1 MMSKQGT
8 KAPAVASRLRHEGTK
23 TLTPAL
29 SPRERGRRGFTLIE
43 LMVVI
48 GIIVI
53 LLGITVFAVAAMAK
67 DSKQSSAV
75 NAVQSALG
83 KARALAMKRG
93 EPVLI
98 AFLPHVDEDYE
109 HPHIVYAAYSGQSYI
124 NDTGTFRQLVDR
136 FILVTGLE
144 QDSLPRGMKVAAP
157 WYAVGDAAS
166 DQVWIAASSIGAIAP
181 PNNEAPGYIVAVMFD
196 ADGSVITEN
205 ARSDSTRIFLDVN
218 NDGMQQF
225 GGVAVDPV
233 NFADTFAQIEEDD
246 EVYLSFAPFIAVY
259 DDDEAREFYD
269 ASDWNNG
276 ATKDTELTQYIDEFA
291 DRLHFNRYT
300 GVVMR

>member
-1 MMSKQGT
+1 
-8 KAPAVASRLRHEGTK
+8 
-23 TLTPAL
+23 LTA
-29 SPRERGRRGFTLIE
+29 RRGFTLIE

-83 KARALAMKRG
+83 KARALAMQRG

-136 FILVTGLE
+136 FIPLTGLE
-144 QDSLPRGMKVAAP
+144 TDSLPRGIKVAAP

-166 DQVWIAASSIGAIAP
+166 DQVWIAASSIVAIA
-181 PNNEAPGYIVAVMFD
+181 NNGEVPGAIVAVMFD

-218 NDGMQQF
+218 NDGMQQY
-225 GGVAVDPV
+225 GGAAVDPAS
-233 NFADTFAQIEEDD
+233 FSDTFAQIEEAD

-259 DDDEAREFYD
+259 DDDEAREFKD
-269 ASDWNNG
+269 PGDWNNG